1 MLEFRVSRNH
11 RITMARAGFFRH
23 LLKRDGAV
31 GAVEPRAVELSPAE
45 AGQLATVF
53 APPRWLRD
61 LGRTSW
67 LAVGLI
73 LLLAGVVWLLGTTQ
87 TIVGPVVAAAIVA
100 TVTGPIVRQLTAHR
114 IPRAAGAAIVL
125 LAAVAIAVVVLVI
138 VIGGITSQASEIGKH
153 ASEAADKAEGW
164 LTSVGVDKSGA
175 ASAKDA
181 TERDVPAIISA
192 LTTGVIHGIQG
203 ITSVAFGLSL
213 AALSL
218 FFLLKDGPSMRA
230 WIDRH
235 LGVPLPVAQTIT
247 GGMIR
252 SLQGYFR
259 GVTLVAGF
267 NGVVVGLAALALSVP
282 LAGTI
287 AVVTF
292 VTAYVPFIGAF
303 VAGAFAVLIAL
314 GAKGTTIA
322 LVMLVVVI
330 LANGLLQNLVQP
342 FAMGS
347 ALDLNP
353 LAVLVLTIGAG
364 CVFGMIGLVLA
375 APIASAAVHITRDLA
390 RARAAAAEVAPDS
403 QVPAEVT
410 PETPPVSA

>member
-1 MLEFRVSRNH
+1 
-11 RITMARAGFFRH
+11 MARAGIFRH
-23 LLKRDGAV
+23 LLKRDGA
-31 GAVEPRAVELSPAE
+31 GEPEEPSGVELTPVE
-45 AGQLATVF
+45 AGQLATAF
-53 APPRWLRD
+53 SPPRWLRD
-61 LGRTSW
+61 LGRTCW
-67 LAVGLI
+67 LLVGFF
-73 LLLAGVVWLLGTTQ
+73 LLVAGLVWLLGTTQ

-100 TVTGPIVRQLTAHR
+100 AVVSPIVRGLSAHR

-125 LAAVAIAVVVLVI
+125 LGAVVLAALVAFV
-138 VIGGITSQASEIGKH
+138 VIGGITSQASDI
-153 ASEAADKAEGW
+153 ANNATAAADKAEGW
-164 LTSVGVDKSGA
+164 LKSLGVDESGA
-175 ASAKDA
+175 ASSKDA
-181 TERDVPAIISA
+181 VERDVPAIISA
-192 LTTGVIHGIQG
+192 LTTGVIHGIRG
-203 ITSVAFGLSL
+203 ITSVAFALSF

-230 WIDRH
+230 WVNRH

-247 GGMIR
+247 GGVIR

-259 GVTLVAGF
+259 GVTIVAGF
-267 NGVVVGLAALALSVP
+267 NGVVVGLASLALGVP

-292 VTAYVPFIGAF
+292 VTAYVPYIGAF
-303 VAGAFAVLIAL
+303 VAGAFAVIIAL

-322 LVMLVVVI
+322 LAMLVVVI
-330 LANGLLQNLVQP
+330 LANGLLQNIVQP

-353 LAVLVLTIGAG
+353 LVVLVLTIGAG

-390 RARAAAAEVAPDS
+390 RARAAAEEVRANRLSAEVP
-403 QVPAEVT
+403 
-410 PETPPVSA
+410 PETPPVGA